1 MFPYHRVPDGSVF
14 VPHHLIWALLGALV
28 PLAMVWDN
36 HPTKEPV
43 YAVMAVLVALV
54 AFVLVWPTHHV
65 LGAALAVAATVA
77 AVLVLAVR
85 LRVQCGRPCP
95 WQSRLCSQSSPSTT
109 CYSTRSAGERPWT
122 QSGSTTCGRGSP
134 RTDALDRFT
143 ADRLAGHPALPAG
156 HSARS

>member
-85 LRVQCGRPCP
+85 LGLAVQTE
-95 WQSRLCSQSSPSTT
+95 SPVWPPLPL
-109 CYSTRSAGERPWT
+109 AIALVLAVV
-122 QSGSTTCGRGSP
+122 
-134 RTDALDRFT
+134 ALDDVLQHAFGWGTPLDAIWKHHLRP
-143 ADRLAGHPALPAG
+143 RLPSH
-156 HSARS
+156 